1 MASTRSPS
9 AAASTV
15 DQGYLSQRLWTQSTH
30 RCVLTLSFSTIT
42 RLLLLHAGYVMPLQ
56 PMMTSEAHAAP
67 KAGTGFFLP
76 RTSGGPKDKATSRR
90 DNKARGTNQQA
101 AHRASLSTTTALQQ
115 HQMPQLVIL
124 QHQQQ
129 LASPFCSSSTLLN
142 SSFTSN
148 ASSSPFAG
156 DYAGD
161 SFSLTPCNS
170 GSCCASQGSFVC
182 DAANLG
188 PAVPMV
194 CQQPPQQVLA
204 VTPMMVAGAGVIGQ
218 DLLLLQQQE
227 AEVDAAISDLLSLRQ
242 QLSARR
248 QQPAP
253 VAPVCGS
260 FSVSHATAALGQ
272 QPAVGSATLSS
283 AQLQLAS
290 LQAQQQQL
298 QTFEE
303 RLQEELAAQMV
314 RLLGLA

>member
-1 MASTRSPS
+1 M
-9 AAASTV
+9 V
-15 DQGYLSQRLWTQSTH
+15 QR
-30 RCVLTLSFSTIT
+30 
-42 RLLLLHAGYVMPLQ
+42 
-56 PMMTSEAHAAP
+56 EAPA

-76 RTSGGPKDKATSRR
+76 RTSGGPKDKAASRR
-90 DNKARGTNQQA
+90 DSKATRGTNQQA
-101 AHRASLSTTTALQQ
+101 AHWASPPSTTL
-115 HQMPQLVIL
+115 HQTPQLVLL

-129 LASPFCSSSTLLN
+129 LASPFCSSSSTLLN

-148 ASSSPFAG
+148 GSSSPFAG
-156 DYAGD
+156 DYACD

-182 DAANLG
+182 DAASLA

-204 VTPMMVAGAGVIGQ
+204 VTPMMFAGAGVIGQ
-218 DLLLLQQQE
+218 DVLLLQQQE

-253 VAPVCGS
+253 VAPVCGA
-260 FSVSHATAALGQ
+260 FSVCHATAALGQ
-272 QPAVGSATLSS
+272 QAQEPAVGSASTLSS